1 MSSPLTLY
9 IDGQVI
15 LEVARAGGVPGQLRA
30 LFTRLDADMDD
41 GIELDGAWIPAPEA
55 AQRCA
60 FSVQQLLAAVAAGRD
75 DFAGTLLIYLAFR
88 WPALRA
94 VRARSVGDGWDV
106 ELDQG

>member
-1 MSSPLTLY
+1 MSSPLTLF

-41 GIELDGAWIPAPEA
+41 GIELDGVWIPAPDA
-55 AQRCA
+55 AGRRA
-60 FSVQQLLAAVAAGRD
+60 FTVQQLLAAVAAGRD
-75 DFAGTLLIYLAFR
+75 DLARTLLIYLAFR

-94 VRARSVGDGWDV
+94 VRARANGDGWDV
-106 ELDQG
+106 ELDQD